1 MEILKEKPV
10 GINEIKDSI
19 AFIKKREK
27 ELNFRAK
34 KVEEYV
40 NTNSKIKK
48 IEEFR
53 KDLVNL
59 DIGRLR
65 EKSMVHVMNICPKD
79 SDTLKSVLSSE
90 NLTLK
95 EDDLKKILDVVNK
108 YA

>member
-48 IEEFR
+48 TSVF
-53 KDLVNL
+53 LY
-59 DIGRLR
+59 
-65 EKSMVHVMNICPKD
+65 KSGIAAYSAKQ
-79 SDTLKSVLSSE
+79 
-90 NLTLK
+90 
-95 EDDLKKILDVVNK
+95 KKASANK
-108 YA
+108 INGKYL